1 MKYNDL
7 MEILGLIED
16 NLGVAYCVSC
26 TSNGLMV
33 QFFESFTNEN
43 PVYYSS
49 YPINLEAQSSIIYG
63 GETSFS
69 SKFYASSSRPRDPL
83 VKDLN
88 NLLDV
93 LGNRFKNKEN
103 LKAIKEK
110 IRTCAD
116 MEDVLEIL

>member
-1 MKYNDL
+1 

-26 TSNGLMV
+26 TANGLMV
-33 QFFESFTNEN
+33 QFFESFNASFESFN
-43 PVYYSS
+43 AS
-49 YPINLEAQSSIIYG
+49 YPRNLEAQSSIIYG

-88 NLLDV
+88 NLLDI